1 MSTNLQAEA
10 RDIIKEHVLFSM
22 GAGLIPLFIL
32 DIIAITAIQ
41 MDMIRQLCRHYSVD
55 YQETK
60 GKAITAALTGSTL
73 GRLAGYGIGSA
84 LKIIPG
90 LGSLLGGVTLSV
102 AAGASTFALGQ
113 VFASHFQTG
122 GSIFDLDPEKFKEFY
137 NEQMERGKALVK
149 RWQEERKAAEKKEE
163 PQTEEQ
169 RSLLRDLK
177 EAEALKKAGALSQ
190 EEFEAVKE
198 EILRRFMEKK

>member
-1 MSTNLQAEA
+1 MSNHLQPEA
-10 RDIIKEHVLFSM
+10 REIVKEHVLFSM

-41 MDMIRQLCRHYSVD
+41 MDMIRQLCRHYAVD
-55 YQETK
+55 YEETK

-84 LKIIPG
+84 LKVIPG

-102 AAGASTFALGQ
+102 AAGASTFAVGQ
-113 VFASHFQTG
+113 VFATHFQSG
-122 GSIFDLDPEKFKEFY
+122 GSLFDLDPEQFREFY
-137 NEQMERGKALVK
+137 REQVDRGKALVK
-149 RWQEERKAAEKKEE
+149 KWQEERKAAKDTGTE
-163 PQTEEQ
+163 QTKEQ
-169 RSLLRDLK
+169 RSLLSDLK
-177 EAEALKKAGALSQ
+177 EAEALKKAGALSP

>member
-1 MSTNLQAEA
+1 MSTHLQPEA
-10 RDIIKEHVLFSM
+10 REIIKEHVLFSM

-84 LKIIPG
+84 LKVIPG

-102 AAGASTFALGQ
+102 AAGASTYALGQ
-113 VFASHFQTG
+113 VFATHFQTG
-122 GSIFDLDPEKFKEFY
+122 GSIFDLDPEAFKEFY

-149 RWQEERKAAEKKEE
+149 KWQEERKAAGKTEK
-163 PQTEEQ
+163 PQTEDQ
-169 RSLLRDLK
+169 RSLLHDLK
-177 EAEALKKAGALSQ
+177 EAEALKNAGALSA